1 MESNTSFFC
10 LENIS
15 FSYDKQEPVLKDISL
30 SVPRGKMTAV
40 LGPNGCGKSTLFH
53 LLCGSLKLTQ
63 GQILLEGRDIRNIP
77 RREFARKV
85 AIVHQYNL
93 APEDITV
100 RELVAMGR
108 TPYHNMFSGH
118 HTEED
123 KKAVRRAM
131 EITDT
136 EKYARRPVHQLSGGQ
151 RQRVWLAMALAQDT
165 EILLL
170 DEITTYLDVYYQLQL
185 LRLIAGLQRE
195 YGLTVVMVMHDI
207 NQAME
212 FCSRAVLMEDGHI
225 LASGDTNDVI
235 NEENLLQAFHV
246 ETELRSLG
254 DRRYCIYK

>member
-1 MESNTSFFC
+1 
-10 LENIS
+10 
-15 FSYDKQEPVLKDISL
+15 
-30 SVPRGKMTAV
+30 MTAV

-63 GQILLEGRDIRNIP
+63 GRILLDGRSIRDIP
-77 RREFARKV
+77 RREFARRV
-85 AIVHQYNL
+85 SIVHQYNL

-100 RELVAMGR
+100 RKLVAMGR
-108 TPYHNMFSGH
+108 TPYHNMFSAH
-118 HTEED
+118 HTEND
-123 KKAVRRAM
+123 KKAVDRAL

-136 EKYARRPVHQLSGGQ
+136 AKYAQRPVRQLSGGQ

-207 NQAME
+207 NQAIE
-212 FCSRAVLMEDGHI
+212 FCSQTVLMEDGHI
-225 LASGDTNDVI
+225 LASGGTNEII
-235 NEENLLQAFHV
+235 NEKNLLQAFHV
-246 ETELRSLG
+246 ETELHTLG
-254 DRRYCIYK
+254 SRRYCIYK

>member
-1 MESNTSFFC
+1 MENNASFFR

-30 SVPRGKMTAV
+30 SIPRGKMTAV

-53 LLCGSLKLTQ
+53 LLCGSLKLTR
-63 GQILLEGRDIRNIP
+63 GQILLDGRDIRNIP

-85 AIVHQYNL
+85 SIVHQYNL
-93 APEDITV
+93 APEDISV

-118 HTEED
+118 QTEED
-123 KKAVRRAM
+123 KKAIRRAM
-131 EITDT
+131 EITDI

-185 LRLIAGLQRE
+185 LRLIAGLQQE

-225 LASGDTNDVI
+225 LASGDCGEVI

-246 ETELRSLG
+246 ETELHNLSG
-254 DRRYCIYK
+254 RRYCIYK